1 MNRSHFVDKCKN
13 IGYTCI
19 MMWAK
24 IGSMNVIQRER
35 RCQIRMIGIE
45 IEKAFNLILTESET
59 SLFSFV
65 IYPIKRKEYICFVIE
80 SGEKMYLL
88 YGAYGAKEYLD
99 FAKETMPDGTFFEK
113 DFYETDSAREFVQL
127 YRKRFFKKVEIS
139 DEETR
144 AMIDRVCV
152 LDWSKVTNDCQG
164 FDGFSLLAYY
174 PKKDETIRFWCNY
187 HNDANTPFA
196 TLANAFL
203 IDMGVDSAYRFGQCA
218 KKGFPENYNCAGL

>member
-1 MNRSHFVDKCKN
+1 L
-13 IGYTCI
+13 
-19 MMWAK
+19 
-24 IGSMNVIQRER
+24 
-35 RCQIRMIGIE
+35 
-45 IEKAFNLILTESET
+45 NLPILI
-59 SLFSFV
+59 FFV
-65 IYPIKRKEYICFVIE
+65 IKRINKPINPITELETMLEIAIPSIPKFGINIKSDNKLNSIFPTKKEYIYFVIE

-113 DFYETDSAREFVQL
+113 DFYETDSVREFVQL

-187 HNDANTPFA
+187 HNDANTPLA

-203 IDMGVDSAYRFGQCA
+203 SDMGVDSAYRFGQCA
-218 KKGFPENYNCAGL
+218 KKFPRKL